1 VSLSDFQIGDDRG
14 LETFEKKRDYLE
26 ELRRVMS
33 EAVER
38 HPKDDMIKSVH
49 QAIEDEDLSLA
60 FRA

>member
-1 VSLSDFQIGDDRG
+1 
-14 LETFEKKRDYLE
+14 
-26 ELRRVMS
+26 MS

-49 QAIEDEDLSLA
+49 QAIEDEYLSLA